1 MTAQRPGVELA
12 SAERNSAGSVVTRVC
27 GLVPGFAA
35 DSDQPDAAAHRPLPY
50 PVAGEVLLEV
60 GKRAGKQGVLQ
71 LGSWQHA
78 IPRHQR
84 YLRYLRSPWVPCLP
98 GDTYAGHVTIDHLTG
113 EPAYLQ
119 LARILRE
126 MITSG
131 KIAPRQP
138 MPSIK
143 SITQQYGVAKG
154 TAEKALGVLRDEGR
168 VVTVPGRGIY
178 VIDR

>member
-1 MTAQRPGVELA
+1 M
-12 SAERNSAGSVVTRVC
+12 
-27 GLVPGFAA
+27 
-35 DSDQPDAAAHRPLPY
+35 
-50 PVAGEVLLEV
+50 
-60 GKRAGKQGVLQ
+60 
-71 LGSWQHA
+71 
-78 IPRHQR
+78 
-84 YLRYLRSPWVPCLP
+84 
-98 GDTYAGHVTIDHLTG
+98 TIDHLTG

-131 KIAPRQP
+131 QVAPRQP

-154 TAEKALGVLRDEGR
+154 TAEKALGVLRDEGL
-168 VVTVPGRGIY
+168 VVTAHGRGIY

>member
-1 MTAQRPGVELA
+1 M
-12 SAERNSAGSVVTRVC
+12 
-27 GLVPGFAA
+27 
-35 DSDQPDAAAHRPLPY
+35 
-50 PVAGEVLLEV
+50 
-60 GKRAGKQGVLQ
+60 
-71 LGSWQHA
+71 
-78 IPRHQR
+78 
-84 YLRYLRSPWVPCLP
+84 
-98 GDTYAGHVTIDHLTG
+98 TIDHLTG

-131 KIAPRQP
+131 QIAPRQP

-154 TAEKALGVLRDEGR
+154 TAEKALGVLRNEGL

>member
-1 MTAQRPGVELA
+1 M
-12 SAERNSAGSVVTRVC
+12 
-27 GLVPGFAA
+27 
-35 DSDQPDAAAHRPLPY
+35 
-50 PVAGEVLLEV
+50 
-60 GKRAGKQGVLQ
+60 
-71 LGSWQHA
+71 
-78 IPRHQR
+78 
-84 YLRYLRSPWVPCLP
+84 
-98 GDTYAGHVTIDHLTG
+98 TIDHLTG

-131 KIAPRQP
+131 EIALRQP

-154 TAEKALGVLRDEGR
+154 TAEKALGVLRDEGL

>member
-1 MTAQRPGVELA
+1 
-12 SAERNSAGSVVTRVC
+12 
-27 GLVPGFAA
+27 
-35 DSDQPDAAAHRPLPY
+35 
-50 PVAGEVLLEV
+50 VA
-60 GKRAGKQGVLQ
+60 
-71 LGSWQHA
+71 
-78 IPRHQR
+78 
-84 YLRYLRSPWVPCLP
+84 
-98 GDTYAGHVTIDHLTG
+98 IDHLTG
-113 EPAYLQ
+113 EPVYLQ

-131 KIAPRQP
+131 QIAPRQP

-154 TAEKALGVLRDEGR
+154 TAEKALGVLRDEGL

>member
-1 MTAQRPGVELA
+1 
-12 SAERNSAGSVVTRVC
+12 
-27 GLVPGFAA
+27 
-35 DSDQPDAAAHRPLPY
+35 
-50 PVAGEVLLEV
+50 
-60 GKRAGKQGVLQ
+60 
-71 LGSWQHA
+71 
-78 IPRHQR
+78 
-84 YLRYLRSPWVPCLP
+84 
-98 GDTYAGHVTIDHLTG
+98 VTIDHLPG
-113 EPAYLQ
+113 EPVDLQ

-131 KIAPRQP
+131 KIAARQP

-154 TAEKALGVLRDEGR
+154 TAEKALGVLRDEGL

>member
-1 MTAQRPGVELA
+1 MTV
-12 SAERNSAGSVVTRVC
+12 
-27 GLVPGFAA
+27 
-35 DSDQPDAAAHRPLPY
+35 
-50 PVAGEVLLEV
+50 
-60 GKRAGKQGVLQ
+60 
-71 LGSWQHA
+71 
-78 IPRHQR
+78 
-84 YLRYLRSPWVPCLP
+84 
-98 GDTYAGHVTIDHLTG
+98 DHLTG

-131 KIAPRQP
+131 QIAPRQP

-154 TAEKALGVLRDEGR
+154 TAEKALGVLRDEGL

-178 VIDR
+178 VIDPAAG

>member
-1 MTAQRPGVELA
+1 
-12 SAERNSAGSVVTRVC
+12 
-27 GLVPGFAA
+27 
-35 DSDQPDAAAHRPLPY
+35 
-50 PVAGEVLLEV
+50 
-60 GKRAGKQGVLQ
+60 
-71 LGSWQHA
+71 
-78 IPRHQR
+78 
-84 YLRYLRSPWVPCLP
+84 
-98 GDTYAGHVTIDHLTG
+98 VTIDHLTG

-131 KIAPRQP
+131 QIAPRQP

-154 TAEKALGVLRDEGR
+154 TAEKALGVLRDEGM

>member
-1 MTAQRPGVELA
+1 
-12 SAERNSAGSVVTRVC
+12 
-27 GLVPGFAA
+27 
-35 DSDQPDAAAHRPLPY
+35 
-50 PVAGEVLLEV
+50 
-60 GKRAGKQGVLQ
+60 
-71 LGSWQHA
+71 
-78 IPRHQR
+78 
-84 YLRYLRSPWVPCLP
+84 
-98 GDTYAGHVTIDHLTG
+98 VTIDHLTG

-131 KIAPRQP
+131 QVAPRQP

-143 SITQQYGVAKG
+143 SITQRYGVAKG
-154 TAEKALGVLRDEGR
+154 TAEKALGVLRDEGL

>member
-1 MTAQRPGVELA
+1 M
-12 SAERNSAGSVVTRVC
+12 
-27 GLVPGFAA
+27 
-35 DSDQPDAAAHRPLPY
+35 
-50 PVAGEVLLEV
+50 
-60 GKRAGKQGVLQ
+60 
-71 LGSWQHA
+71 
-78 IPRHQR
+78 
-84 YLRYLRSPWVPCLP
+84 
-98 GDTYAGHVTIDHLTG
+98 TIDHLTG

-131 KIAPRQP
+131 EIAPRQP

-143 SITQQYGVAKG
+143 SITQRYGVAKG
-154 TAEKALGVLRDEGR
+154 TAEKALGVLRDEGL